1 MMQKSV
7 QWRKSFGFHHGH
19 WHCLCTCWRAP
30 CQVPMGD
37 KASASRD
44 SLPRCLSWPCGS
56 LGQPFLGSSHC
67 VRPLATTV
75 LPLCRACLCG
85 SPQWQSRPPE
95 QPLNENRGWVAK
107 QVLLPK
113 ALGPITFKTQHFA
126 AWSFR
131 CRVDPE
137 TYLQL
142 PWFSDLLSVPWDTPG
157 AKQGQK
163 AQPCPSAWLCCWKAP
178 RNATSLPKAQ
188 QRLTFFTMNYL
199 QTGCHSANIDQM
211 ASKRRS
217 GKKYPQFWGRKRMP
231 SGHPAGCEPWA
242 GHHGGLQTACW

>member
-1 MMQKSV
+1 MGFTTATGTACARAGECPARSPWGTKPALQGTLSRSV
-7 QWRKSFGFHHGH
+7 
-19 WHCLCTCWRAP
+19 
-30 CQVPMGD
+30 
-37 KASASRD
+37 
-44 SLPRCLSWPCGS
+44 SWPCGS
-56 LGQPFLGSSHC
+56 LGQLFLGSSHC
-67 VRPLATTV
+67 VHPLATTV

-131 CRVDPE
+131 CRMDPE

-163 AQPCPSAWLCCWKAP
+163 AQPCPSAAAWLCCWKAEMLLLCP
-178 RNATSLPKAQ
+178 RHSKEL
-188 QRLTFFTMNYL
+188 LFL
-199 QTGCHSANIDQM
+199 Q
-211 ASKRRS
+211 
-217 GKKYPQFWGRKRMP
+217 
-231 SGHPAGCEPWA
+231 
-242 GHHGGLQTACW
+242 